1 MEITVA
7 TAEDITGIVEFQQ
20 KMAQETEQL
29 TLDKITVTQG
39 VQAVFSNPAKGT
51 YVVAKDRNTLVA
63 SMLLTLEW
71 SDWRNASFL
80 WIQSLYVLP
89 NYRQKGIFKKMYNY
103 VKKTVNDS
111 THYAGIKLYVATENE
126 IAQNVYKNVGMAS
139 SHYRLFE
146 WNKIEIKK

>member
-1 MEITVA
+1 MEISVA
-7 TAEDITGIVEFQQ
+7 FPEDIERIVEFQQ
-20 KMAQETEQL
+20 KMAQETEQIS
-29 TLDKITVTQG
+29 LDNYTVSLG

-63 SMLLTLEW
+63 SMLLTPEW
-71 SDWRNASFL
+71 SDWRNATFL

-89 NYRQKGIFKKMYNY
+89 EYRKKGIFRKMYDY

-111 THYAGIKLYVATENE
+111 NHYAGIKLYVASENE
-126 IAQNVYKNVGMAS
+126 LAQEVYKNVGMIS

-146 WNKIEIKK
+146 WNKLEIKK